1 MLQSTT
7 QENIAKLFFSYISK
21 YMYFVH
27 VYQQEYFLFNQIP
40 LNQTESLFLK
50 MQNFLYGL

>member
-40 LNQTESLFLK
+40 LNQTESLFLR